1 MSTPDLIA
9 KIKAVADDRRGDP
22 NTRAAAQRKLDAFRK
37 TDPHLFEVRKP
48 DPPPP
53 SPPPRNPQA
62 PGMQRAPEW
71 QMRTYLDLSL
81 WKKSAAGNLTTL
93 VATRAGA
100 HRMTLFQY
108 KTKEWGWIMAPV
120 GRTEKVFGRRYKTQS
135 EAHRAS
141 WEHLTSL

>member
-1 MSTPDLIA
+1 MTPDLIE
-9 KIKAVADDRRGDP
+9 KIRKLADDVRGDP
-22 NTRAAAQRKLDAFRK
+22 NTRAAAQRKLDGYLK
-37 TDPHLFEVRKP
+37 SNPELFAAPKP
-48 DPPPP
+48 P
-53 SPPPRNPQA
+53 PPPRNPQA

-71 QMRTYLDLSL
+71 QMQTYLDLSL

-93 VATRAGA
+93 VATRDGA